1 MLQGAEGRLAVL
13 GEDLRDR
20 AARTLLDHLVA
31 IGERQLEPGGEQ
43 GPDRGLARTQEADED
58 DHGDSG
64 LAGAGVVPPTGSAG
78 WPGSGAPVSSSAA
91 RSAIARRRLPELES
105 A

>member
-1 MLQGAEGRLAVL
+1 MLQGAEGRLAVP

-20 AARTLLDHLVA
+20 AARTLLGHLVA

-43 GPDRGLARTQEADED
+43 GPDRGLARTHEADED

-64 LAGAGVVPPTGSAG
+64 LAWAGVVRSPGSAG
-78 WPGSGAPVSSSAA
+78 SGRPGSGAPVPSSAA
-91 RSAIARRRLPELES
+91 SSAIACS
-105 A
+105 ASW

>member
-13 GEDLRDR
+13 GEDVRDR
-20 AARTLLDHLVA
+20 APRTLLDHLVA

-43 GPDRGLARTQEADED
+43 GPDRGLARTHEADED

-64 LAGAGVVPPTGSAG
+64 LPWAGVVPSTGSAG
-78 WPGSGAPVSSSAA
+78 SGRPGSGAPVSASAG
-91 RSAIARRRLPELES
+91 RSAVARRAPPL
-105 A
+105 

>member
-43 GPDRGLARTQEADED
+43 GPDRGLARTHEADED

-64 LAGAGVVPPTGSAG
+64 LPWAGVVPSTGSAADVAG
-78 WPGSGAPVSSSAA
+78 LIAYANAHFEAA
-91 RSAIARRRLPELES
+91 QVALRAGDFAT
-105 A
+105 